1 MDWRSGGRETWVQS
15 ADVSCIPKTIE
26 ELPMPS
32 NPQFSSPSAH
42 RRQRRTAGAAMLLA
56 LSCCVSVGNV
66 MAAGAAPEAAL
77 LVLSATG
84 KQGTFLGKPSCWVS
98 FVVHNN
104 SGQEVTL
111 FSTDLMAVE
120 AGTGKKLNTVSMPGI
135 GIIGN
140 VLATGATS
148 KPWPLNVENAT
159 CDKVVVRFSKLL
171 CVAGGRPC
179 APIGVEQKGV
189 VSIEAPT
196 Q

>member
-1 MDWRSGGRETWVQS
+1 MQAPSQASHAAAHGYHRWVVGIALLMTLLCS
-15 ADVSCIPKTIE
+15 LYT
-26 ELPMPS
+26 
-32 NPQFSSPSAH
+32 
-42 RRQRRTAGAAMLLA
+42 GA
-56 LSCCVSVGNV
+56 VR
-66 MAAGAAPEAAL
+66 AAGSAVSSAP

-120 AGTGKKLNTVSMPGI
+120 AGTGRKLNTVSMPSI